1 MAIGEVEKKF
11 MDDMIA
17 HHQAAIVIAEN
28 YLKKSDNATRPAD
41 VVRMAT
47 SMIQSQTYEIE
58 EMQRRMKAMEGGAGK
73 SAQMAANRLMG
84 REAY

>member
-1 MAIGEVEKKF
+1 MALGEVEKKF

-17 HHQAAIVIAEN
+17 QHQAAIVVAEN

-47 SMIQSQTYEIE
+47 SMISDHTYQIE
-58 EMQRRMKAMEGGAGK
+58 EMQRRMDMMSGKNK
-73 SAQMAANRLMG
+73 SAQIVADRLMG